1 MTDALRPQSPDMGDI
16 LRTVQAFLKECEP
29 QLTAENRY
37 KAQVASYLLGI
48 CEREIAHG
56 PARRDGAA
64 ELCADI
70 RAGRRDDDW
79 DVLLDQLLDEA
90 RAAVRVTKP
99 GHMGETA

>member
-29 QLTAENRY
+29 QLAAESRY

-56 PARRDGAA
+56 PLRREGADA
-64 ELCADI
+64 LCADI
-70 RAGRRDDDW
+70 RAGRHDGNW
-79 DVLLDQLLDEA
+79 EALLDQLLDET

-99 GHMGETA
+99 SHMGEKA

>member
-1 MTDALRPQSPDMGDI
+1 MTDTLRPQSPDMGDI

-29 QLTAENRY
+29 QLAAENRY

-56 PARRDGAA
+56 PLRREGADA
-64 ELCADI
+64 LCADI
-70 RAGRRDDDW
+70 RAGRRDGDW
-79 DVLLDQLLDEA
+79 EALLDQLLDEA

-99 GHMGETA
+99 SHLGEKA